1 MYFRCEGNSEDH
13 YREVVV
19 MSDWMLGPPVLMG
32 DRVVYVGGD
41 EPLQA
46 TVRWLGRIPDSF
58 NNQLVAGISLV
69 RSTPVLSISNS
80 PTPGRTSDSR
90 DH

>member
-1 MYFRCEGNSEDH
+1 
-13 YREVVV
+13 

-32 DRVVYVGGD
+32 DRAVYVGGD